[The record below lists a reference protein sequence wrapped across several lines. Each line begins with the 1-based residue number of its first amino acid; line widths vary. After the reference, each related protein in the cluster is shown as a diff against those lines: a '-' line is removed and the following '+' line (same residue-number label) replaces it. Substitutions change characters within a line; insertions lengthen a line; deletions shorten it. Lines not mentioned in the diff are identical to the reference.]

1 MKNSLS
7 QPHNTAH
14 ITAEV
19 AIEQNPFFDLGLIP
33 EICERV
39 AKIGYTT
46 PTPVQR
52 EAIPLVLEGHDV
64 IGIAQTGT
72 GKTAAFMLPLIDSL
86 ICSGIVGESEPAKPK
101 SAPARPSGRPASGRQ
116 GARAAAPRSPA
127 RTPRVL
133 VLEPT
138 RELAVQ
144 VHEATVSFA
153 QGSGLRAV
161 VIYGGVGQ
169 RPQEREFERGCDI
182 LIATPG
188 RLNDLLGQR
197 IVSLS
202 GIEFLVLDEADRMLD
217 MGFLPQIKR
226 ITAQVPRDRQT
237 LMFSAT
243 LSHEIEELE
252 RRLTNDPTLVEV
264 GGRRK
269 PAEGVTQQIYSV
281 MRLKK
286 PELLLKL
293 LQDMQRDASATE
305 KPLTLIF
312 TRTKHDADRVAHV
325 LDHAG
330 VNVTK
335 LHSDLT
341 QADRTRALA
350 DFKSR
355 RFDTLVATDVA
366 SRGLDIEDI
375 SHVINYEPPMSPD
388 DYVHRVGRTARAEKT
403 GIAIT
408 LVGPEEEP
416 LMREIEKRI
425 GMQIERTTIEGFAPP
440 PPIEMSIAER
450 RRLKGWSRR

>member
-1 MKNSLS
+1 MKQNHHS
-7 QPHNTAH
+7 QPKNEE
-14 ITAEV
+14 ILK
-19 AIEQNPFFDLGLIP
+19 IEQNPFFDLGLIP

-39 AKIGYTT
+39 AKIGYTE
-46 PTPVQR
+46 PTPIQK
-52 EAIPLVLEGHDV
+52 EAIPLVLGGHDV

-86 ICSGIVGESEPAKPK
+86 LCT
-101 SAPARPSGRPASGRQ
+101 
-116 GARAAAPRSPA
+116 PRSLRNPHKE
-127 RTPRVL
+127 RPRVL

-138 RELAVQ
+138 RELATQ

-153 QGSGLRAV
+153 QGSKLRSV
-161 VIYGGVGQ
+161 VVFGGIAQ
-169 RPQEREFERGCDI
+169 KPQEREVAKGCDI
-182 LIATPG
+182 MIATPG
-188 RLNDLLGQR
+188 RLNDLLQQR
-197 IVSLS
+197 VISLS
-202 GIEFLVLDEADRMLD
+202 AIEFLVLDEADRMLD

-226 ITAQVPRDRQT
+226 ISAHLPRDRQT

-243 LSHEIEELE
+243 LSHEIEELT
-252 RRLTNDPTLVEV
+252 RKLTNDPTLIEV

-269 PAEGVTQQIYSV
+269 PAEGVTQMVYSV

-293 LQDMQRDASATE
+293 LQEMERGS
-305 KPLTLIF
+305 TLIF

-325 LDHAG
+325 LEHAG
-330 VNVTK
+330 INVNK

-341 QADRTRALA
+341 QSERTRALA
-350 DFKSR
+350 DFKNR
-355 RFDTLVATDVA
+355 KVDTMVATDVA

-388 DYVHRVGRTARAEKT
+388 DYVHRVGRTARASRT

-416 LMREIEKRI
+416 LMRDIEKRVGI
-425 GMQIERTTIEGFAPP
+425 EIERTTIEGYAPP
-440 PPIEMSIAER
+440 PPIEMSQSER

>member
-1 MKNSLS
+1 MKQN
-7 QPHNTAH
+7 QPSTPQSEPLAK
-14 ITAEV
+14 T
-19 AIEQNPFFDLGLIP
+19 EQNPFFDLGLIP

-39 AKIGYTT
+39 AKIGYTE
-46 PTPVQR
+46 PTPIQK
-52 EAIPLVLEGHDV
+52 EAIPLVLGGHDV

-86 ICSGIVGESEPAKPK
+86 ICT
-101 SAPARPSGRPASGRQ
+101 
-116 GARAAAPRSPA
+116 PRSMKTPH
-127 RTPRVL
+127 RERPRVL

-138 RELAVQ
+138 RELATQ

-153 QGSGLRAV
+153 QGSKLRSV
-161 VIYGGVGQ
+161 VVFGGVAQ
-169 RPQEREFERGCDI
+169 RPQEREVAKGCDI
-182 LIATPG
+182 MIATPG
-188 RLNDLLGQR
+188 RLNDLLQQR
-197 IVSLS
+197 VISLAA
-202 GIEFLVLDEADRMLD
+202 IEFLVLDEADRMLD

-226 ITAQVPRDRQT
+226 ISAHLPHDRQT

-243 LSHEIEELE
+243 LSHEIEELT
-252 RRLTNDPTLVEV
+252 RKLTHDPTLIEV

-269 PAEGVTQQIYSV
+269 PAEGVTQQVYSV

-293 LQDMQRDASATE
+293 LQDMDRGS
-305 KPLTLIF
+305 TLIF

-330 VNVTK
+330 INVNK

-341 QADRTRALA
+341 QSERTKALA
-350 DFKSR
+350 DFKNR
-355 RFDTLVATDVA
+355 KVDTMVATDVA

-388 DYVHRVGRTARAEKT
+388 DYVHRVGRTARATKT
-403 GIAIT
+403 GVAIT

-416 LMREIEKRI
+416 MMRDIEKRV
-425 GMQIERTTIEGFAPP
+425 GIEIPRTTIEGYAPP
-440 PPIEMSIAER
+440 PPIEMSQSER

>member
-1 MKNSLS
+1 MTKQTHTLPPRPDTHRTEHPNH
-7 QPHNTAH
+7 PHTL
-14 ITAEV
+14 
-19 AIEQNPFFDLGLIP
+19 EQLPFFELGLIP

-46 PTPVQR
+46 PTPIQR
-52 EAIPLVLEGHDV
+52 EAIPLILEGHDA

-86 ICSGIVGESEPAKPK
+86 LCSPK
-101 SAPARPSGRPASGRQ
+101 SKNKEE
-116 GARAAAPRSPA
+116 
-127 RTPRVL
+127 PRVL
-133 VLEPT
+133 VLTPT
-138 RELAVQ
+138 RELATQ
-144 VHEATVSFA
+144 NYDATVSFA
-153 QGSGLRAV
+153 QGTRLRAV
-161 VIYGGVGQ
+161 VVFGGVGQ
-169 RPQEREFERGCDI
+169 RPQEREIAKGCDI

-188 RLNDLLGQR
+188 RLNDLIGQR
-197 IVSLS
+197 VISLS
-202 GIEFLVLDEADRMLD
+202 SVEFLVLDEADRMLD

-226 ITAQVPRDRQT
+226 ITAHVPRDRQT

-243 LSHEIEELE
+243 LSHDIEELA
-252 RRLTNDPTLVEV
+252 RRLTNDPTLIEV

-269 PAEGVTQQIYSV
+269 PAEGITQMIYSV

-293 LQDMQRDASATE
+293 LTE
-305 KPLTLIF
+305 LGSEEAGNPAAHGRRRAEALPTRTLIF

-325 LDHAG
+325 LGHAR

-341 QADRTRALA
+341 QSDRTKALA
-350 DFKSR
+350 NFKSGK
-355 RFDTLVATDVA
+355 FDTLVATDVA

-403 GIAIT
+403 GVAIT
-408 LVGPEEEP
+408 LVSPEEEP
-416 LMREIEKRI
+416 LMRDIEKRI
-425 GMQIERTTIEGFAPP
+425 GIEIERTVVEGYAPP
-440 PPIEMSIAER
+440 PPIEMSSAER